1 MRLSN
6 NSHFT
11 PQNESCWCQRA
22 PVIVSSSPSPHSL
35 CFCIAVSE
43 AVKRA
48 YAPCVIAGLSLSSLP
63 PFLSFFFAQTT
74 RRVTRY
80 TLPPSSRFTFWAVV
94 PWHSLSCELYTAA
107 DSDEKVLLSPS
118 SLLLGIEDVYRTL
131 IIWFSMFKKI
141 RSGCKNC
148 IYLRISVYFAAVF
161 HPDVV
166 NPSKCALTRLK
177 HSWWIMNGVSNRGL
191 YFLNRTISK

>member
-48 YAPCVIAGLSLSSLP
+48 YAPCVIAGLRLSSLP
-63 PFLSFFFAQTT
+63 PLFFCTDHQAT

-118 SLLLGIEDVYRTL
+118 SLLLGIENVYGTL
-131 IIWFSMFKKI
+131 IIWLSTFKKI
-141 RSGCKNC
+141 RSG
-148 IYLRISVYFAAVF
+148 YFSVF
-161 HPDVV
+161 
-166 NPSKCALTRLK
+166 
-177 HSWWIMNGVSNRGL
+177 
-191 YFLNRTISK
+191 FLLFFNQML